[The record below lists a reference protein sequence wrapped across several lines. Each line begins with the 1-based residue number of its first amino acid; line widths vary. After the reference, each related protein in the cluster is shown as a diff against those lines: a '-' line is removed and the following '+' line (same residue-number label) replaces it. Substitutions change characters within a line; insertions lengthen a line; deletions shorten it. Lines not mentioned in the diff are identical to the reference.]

1 MFSYMWKTSFLRYD
15 ISALHNSLFLKIA
28 SSEIWYCTWPYCNPN
43 NISINYVALGLSLL
57 VRWLCVPDEYKQIST
72 VPMGQQLVSFEGKA
86 RPTFIRLVQVHTF
99 ITSYNELGILGRI
112 CQGGAA
118 QCTSVCIQLY
128 FRILLD
134 GQRVALSKGRQEGS
148 E

>member
-1 MFSYMWKTSFLRYD
+1 MSF
-15 ISALHNSLFLKIA
+15 K
-28 SSEIWYCTWPYCNPN
+28 
-43 NISINYVALGLSLL
+43 
-57 VRWLCVPDEYKQIST
+57 
-72 VPMGQQLVSFEGKA
+72 GKA
-86 RPTFIRLVQVHTF
+86 RPTFIRLVQVHAF

-148 E
+148 EKELKMAASRTVTKTIITT